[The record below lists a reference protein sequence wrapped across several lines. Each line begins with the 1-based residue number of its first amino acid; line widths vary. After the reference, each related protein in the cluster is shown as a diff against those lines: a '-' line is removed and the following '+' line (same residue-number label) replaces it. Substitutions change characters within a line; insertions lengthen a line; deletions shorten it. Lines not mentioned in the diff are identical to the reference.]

1 MRNYRH
7 SKKHN
12 EFPSF
17 IDFLEGNDTGPFSRV
32 SSDRIAK
39 LTSFVLKLEYDELK
53 ILKTITTAS
62 IDAMDYLYNLE
73 NELDPA
79 ENEDES
85 SEGWD
90 EEEAED
96 SSDNNSGSA
105 DEADRD
111 AEKLRRLLHANAR
124 KLQRGIYRVPSG
136 AEFVFDEK
144 DVLDPM
150 IIIH

>member
-111 AEKLRRLLHANAR
+111 AEKLRRR
-124 KLQRGIYRVPSG
+124 CMQMQESFKEVFI
-136 AEFVFDEK
+136 EFLPERSLYLTK
-144 DVLDPM
+144 RM
-150 IIIH
+150 YWIR